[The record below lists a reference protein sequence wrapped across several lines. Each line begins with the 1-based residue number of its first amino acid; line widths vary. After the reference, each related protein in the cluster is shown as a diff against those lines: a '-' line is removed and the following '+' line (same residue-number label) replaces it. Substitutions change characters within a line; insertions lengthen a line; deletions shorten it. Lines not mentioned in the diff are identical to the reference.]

1 MKPGYLMAWL
11 TLASVMVAGQNAA
24 DTNSTRTKSNLTLAA
39 RVDSYLLPNVR
50 GNNFAGAVL
59 VANDG
64 KIEFEKAY
72 GLANMELG
80 VPNTLN
86 TRFHIASVSKP
97 ITAAAIL
104 LLAQQGR
111 LSVNDPLSKYVSDYA
126 NGDKITIHHLLT
138 HTSGIRNVNNFP
150 EYNEK
155 SRQHLTLLQIIEL
168 FKNKPLEFTPGE
180 KYSYSNSNYN
190 LLAYIIEKVSGKGY
204 GEFVQEHLLRP
215 AG

>member
-24 DTNSTRTKSNLTLAA
+24 DTNSTRTKSNLTLA

-72 GLANMELG
+72 GLANVELG
-80 VPNTLN
+80 VPNTLR

-97 ITAAAIL
+97 FTAAAIL
-104 LLAQQGR
+104 LLA
-111 LSVNDPLSKYVSDYA
+111 
-126 NGDKITIHHLLT
+126 
-138 HTSGIRNVNNFP
+138 
-150 EYNEK
+150 
-155 SRQHLTLLQIIEL
+155 
-168 FKNKPLEFTPGE
+168 
-180 KYSYSNSNYN
+180 
-190 LLAYIIEKVSGKGY
+190 
-204 GEFVQEHLLRP
+204 
-215 AG
+215 